1 MVSSMG
7 SMPLE
12 AGVLAAGVLGAGIG
26 GAAAGR
32 SAVVSAGSQ
41 GKGHGASQHK
51 GSKFFHYRILLIVVS
66 EATYHRPPFRQ
77 TDDCMTSDYS
87 ILRLY

>member
-7 SMPLE
+7 SMPPE
-12 AGVLAAGVLGAGIG
+12 AGVLAAGVLVPAL
-26 GAAAGR
+26 AELPPGR

-41 GKGHGASQHK
+41 GKGHGAGQHK